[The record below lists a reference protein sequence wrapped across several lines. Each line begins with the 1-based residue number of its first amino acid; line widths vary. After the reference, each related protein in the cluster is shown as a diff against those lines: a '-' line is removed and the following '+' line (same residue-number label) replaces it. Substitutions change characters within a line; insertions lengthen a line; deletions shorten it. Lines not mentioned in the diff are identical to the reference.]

1 MLTGARRQ
9 ALGAL
14 PAERVTHSPL
24 VGSES
29 QVLSDYQSGVYTTI
43 QFAVQALGYGSG
55 CRLAAVGTL
64 VWLACSPA
72 FRRAPAPLAS
82 EARLRAGVGAPEA

>member
-1 MLTGARRQ
+1 LS
-9 ALGAL
+9 AL
-14 PAERVTHSPL
+14 PAERVTQSPL
-24 VGSES
+24 AGSER
-29 QVLSDYQSGVYTTI
+29 QILSDYQSGVYTTM

-72 FRRAPAPLAS
+72 FRRAPGSLVP
-82 EARLRAGVGAPEA
+82 EARQRAGVGAPEQAGG